1 MVYSME
7 YQGRSARAHAGTYR
21 LDGGQILFEIPW
33 WVQRVPGEFQV
44 RDRDASAKGAFE
56 VSGESLT
63 IRFEGGSVQVLERL
77 PSTARDSLTG
87 AWEMESYES
96 SAKTGPATGMV
107 LFQDGHFALVYTMK
121 PECGLDGRAHA
132 GAFERRGDA
141 VTLAVSWDIHSI
153 AGKATVAE
161 KASTREARVT
171 VAEDG
176 LTLDLGRGSA
186 QKFRRFP

>member
-1 MVYSME
+1 
-7 YQGRSARAHAGTYR
+7 
-21 LDGGQILFEIPW
+21 
-33 WVQRVPGEFQV
+33 
-44 RDRDASAKGAFE
+44 
-56 VSGESLT
+56 
-63 IRFEGGSVQVLERL
+63 
-77 PSTARDSLTG
+77 
-87 AWEMESYES
+87 
-96 SAKTGPATGMV
+96 MV